1 MKKSREARL
10 PFSQRK
16 IHVVQNHMLNPIL
29 KKYLNLGLWGQKKKK
44 KFWAIW
50 DQNAFLNK
58 PIVQTPISSFHI
70 KILLFLL
77 LIALI

>member
-16 IHVVQNHMLNPIL
+16 LHVVQNHMLNPIL

-44 KFWAIW
+44 KFWAI
-50 DQNAFLNK
+50 
-58 PIVQTPISSFHI
+58 
-70 KILLFLL
+70 
-77 LIALI
+77 